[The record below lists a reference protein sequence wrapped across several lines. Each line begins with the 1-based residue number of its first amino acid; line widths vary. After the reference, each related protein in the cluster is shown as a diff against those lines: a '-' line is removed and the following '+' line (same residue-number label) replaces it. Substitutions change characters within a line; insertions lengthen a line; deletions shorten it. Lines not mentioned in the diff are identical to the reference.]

1 MVIQQH
7 YFRSMG
13 TRVYFA
19 EGKTCWK
26 CTCCFVKSRFCC
38 RCGHKTWLDYMKA
51 DDWTALLHSIPF
63 SLIMFGNHD
72 VCISSHLGGEPK
84 HRCYVLVLNKPWW
97 SNRTIWVC
105 PFFPPKVSVGM
116 YLSQYVTIC
125 HNGSWPFM
133 MGVPNF
139 RDRSAGQ
146 LFGMRRYKQHGRK
159 IPVTLRH
166 CHVHSCM
173 YLCNVM

>member
-26 CTCCFVKSRFCC
+26 CTCCFVKSMFCC

-105 PFFPPKVSVGM
+105 PFFSPQSFGWNVS
-116 YLSQYVTIC
+116 VTIC
-125 HNGSWPFM
+125 HNMSQWFMTVHDGCSQFSRQICGAALRDAKVQTTWPENSSDFTPLSCSFM
-133 MGVPNF
+133 YVSM
-139 RDRSAGQ
+139 
-146 LFGMRRYKQHGRK
+146 
-159 IPVTLRH
+159 
-166 CHVHSCM
+166 
-173 YLCNVM
+173 

>member
-26 CTCCFVKSRFCC
+26 CTCCFVKSMFCC

-105 PFFPPKVSVGM
+105 PFFAPKVSVGM
-116 YLSQYVTIC
+116 YMSQYVTMV
-125 HNGSWPFM
+125 H
-133 MGVPNF
+133 
-139 RDRSAGQ
+139 DRSWWVFPIFETDLRGSSSGCEGTNNMAGKFQ
-146 LFGMRRYKQHGRK
+146 WLYAIVMF
-159 IPVTLRH
+159 I
-166 CHVHSCM
+166 HVCI
-173 YLCNVM
+173 YVM